1 MAHKIRLGFVGA
13 NVRATWASQS
23 HFPALLAS
31 PDVEMTA
38 VCTTRP
44 ASAEEARRAF
54 GAQLAFHDYRAMVAS
69 PEIDAVAVVVKVP
82 EHYQPTR
89 AALEAG
95 KHVYTEWPLGRTTA
109 EAEELAALA
118 RSRGLQ
124 TTVGLQSRVSPT
136 LMYMQEQIA
145 SGYVG
150 EVLACHVTAMRDGP
164 LERPSSRTWQ
174 RDAHLGAHT
183 LTIATGHVIDAL
195 RFVAGHF
202 ARVAC
207 LVTTQ
212 ARHWYETDTRQMVEV
227 TSPDNVLVSGQL
239 ASGAVASVHVGAV
252 PWAGSGFRMEIYGRE
267 GTLVA
272 TGTVSSQRGETLRL
286 QGARGDHALSDLEV
300 PERFVYVPADFPR
313 GDPFNVGQMYALF
326 AEALRTGQN
335 RTPTFDTAVDLH
347 RFIDTI
353 KQASETGQ
361 ALPSAAERPWTSG
374 GA

>member
-1 MAHKIRLGFVGA
+1 MANKIRLGFVGA
-13 NVRATWASQS
+13 NVRSTWASQS

-31 PDVEMTA
+31 PDVELTA

-44 ASAEEARRAF
+44 ESAEEARAAF
-54 GAQLAFHDYRAMVAS
+54 GAQLAFHDFRTMVAS
-69 PEIDAVAVVVKVP
+69 PAIDAVAVVVRVP
-82 EHYQPTR
+82 SHYAPTR
-89 AALEAG
+89 AAIAAG

-136 LMYMQEQIA
+136 LMYMKEQIA

-150 EVLACHVTAMRDGP
+150 EVLACHVTAMRDGT

-174 RDAHLGAHT
+174 RDASLGANT
-183 LTIATGHVIDAL
+183 LTIANGHVIDAL
-195 RFVAGHF
+195 RFVAGNF

-212 ARHWYETDTRQMVEV
+212 ARQWYETDTRQLVEV
-227 TSPDNVLVSGQL
+227 TAPDNVLVSGQL
-239 ASGAVASVHVGAV
+239 VSGAVASVHVAAV

-267 GTLVA
+267 GTLVT
-272 TGTVSSQRGETLRL
+272 TGNVSSQRGEMLRL
-286 QGARGDHALSDLEV
+286 QGARGSHELRELAI

-326 AEALRTGQN
+326 AAAIRTGQSHL
-335 RTPTFDTAVDLH
+335 PTFDTAVDLH
-347 RFIDTI
+347 HFVDTI
-353 KQASETGQ
+353 KQASDTGRE
-361 ALPSAAERPWTSG
+361 LPVA
-374 GA
+374 